1 MEIGTDVSL
10 LGGSGNGKFRGLPRM
25 RIFYCNWFKDSD
37 FWSARCWV
45 VRPVLLLL
53 EFPIVTVGLGAWRLC
68 CGTLGQAYSWRE
80 KMIWRE
86 RGF

>member
-1 MEIGTDVSL
+1 MKKDKDFPNQGDFVYCIESFFFFGWCGLKIGTDVSL

-45 VRPVLLLL
+45 VRPV
-53 EFPIVTVGLGAWRLC
+53 
-68 CGTLGQAYSWRE
+68 
-80 KMIWRE
+80 
-86 RGF
+86 